1 MKGASQRP
9 ALGMLAVALA
19 ALVFSWG
26 FIIVKAL
33 PLPPSAVAFYRLTIA
48 AATLSSVAVA
58 ARVPW
63 PSSWPSVLGAGVF
76 FGLHQLLYIAAT
88 QATSVAIVT
97 LIGATQPL
105 LVALLVARVT
115 TERVGRGT
123 VSFAALSVMGVASVV
138 VANFHDESRTAWGDL
153 LAVFN
158 ILAFTGFFLLSK
170 RARVQ
175 GAHTLTLTASVLWVA
190 WLVVLPVFLLEGPAG
205 PVGRSSIGLLVL
217 LALGPG
223 NGHLLLNWAHRHT
236 SAAVASLVLTA
247 VPILASLWAHLL
259 FDEPLGLVHLFGAT
273 CVAVS
278 VEGARRSQ
286 VSRD

>member
-1 MKGASQRP
+1 MG
-9 ALGMLAVALA
+9 AVALA
-19 ALVFSWG
+19 AVVFSWG

-33 PLPPSAVAFYRLTIA
+33 PLASSAVAFYRLTIA
-48 AATLSSVAVA
+48 ATTLSLVAIV

-63 PSSWPSVLGAGVF
+63 PSNFRPVVGAGVF

-123 VSFAALSVMGVASVV
+123 VFFAALSVLGVASVV
-138 VANFHDESRTAWGDL
+138 VANFHDASRTAFGDL
-153 LAVFN
+153 LAVLN

-175 GAHTLTLTASVLWVA
+175 GAHTLTLTASVLWIA
-190 WLVVLPVFLLEGPAG
+190 WLVVLPVFVLDGATWPSEGLSVA
-205 PVGRSSIGLLVL
+205 LLVL

-259 FDEPLGLVHLFGAT
+259 FEEPLGLAHLFGAA
-273 CVAVS
+273 CVAAS

-286 VSRD
+286 VSAG